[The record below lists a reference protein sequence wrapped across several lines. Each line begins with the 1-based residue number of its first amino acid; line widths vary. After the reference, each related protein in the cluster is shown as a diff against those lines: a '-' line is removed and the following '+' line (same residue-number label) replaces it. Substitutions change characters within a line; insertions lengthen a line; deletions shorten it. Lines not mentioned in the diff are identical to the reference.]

1 MPSGGYRKESGRKMK
16 WGEPIA
22 KIGVPSSIAND
33 LVRAIEEQWEKGI
46 TGKEIIAT
54 LNPVDRHKIKK
65 YDYPVSAGANS
76 TSSVGGDS
84 LNTDYEEIDI
94 VEVLIPKPNNTIILP
109 VTGDSMIGIGIYPG
123 DWLIVEQIDSFCQQP
138 KEGDIVIASVND
150 EVLVKRY
157 RKERGEVV
165 LLSENENHKP
175 IRYSGGSIYIT
186 GIVKNSIR
194 RNLSKS

>member
-1 MPSGGYRKESGRKMK
+1 MPSGGYRKESGRKKK
-16 WGEPIA
+16 WGEPST
-22 KIGVPSSIAND
+22 KIGVPVSISND
-33 LVRAIEEQWEKGI
+33 LIRTIEQQWEKGI
-46 TGKEIIAT
+46 TGKELIAA
-54 LNPVDRHKIKK
+54 LNLVEHRKIRK
-65 YDYPVSAGANS
+65 YDYPVSAGGNS

-84 LNTDYEEIDI
+84 LNTDYEEIDL
-94 VEVLIPKPNNTIILP
+94 VEVLIPNPSTTVVVP

-123 DWLIVEQIDSFCQQP
+123 DWLIVEQINPLYQQP

-157 RKERGEVV
+157 KKDRGEVV
-165 LLSENENHKP
+165 LVSENENHQP

-194 RNLSKS
+194 RNLSKY